1 MFYKNILNLVVI
13 YFASTFIQTG
23 IVFIYHL
30 LYLFIYCVS
39 VSSIKCY
46 QCSSDED
53 GKGVDN
59 CGAYQYFDTNK
70 NIAVDCMGEEAV
82 TPGMIIQLIISFRIF
97 EYTFEQ
103 AHFVTSQFSKAH
115 EGLSGMA
122 DGELLSDDVLK
133 LVNEVMN

>member
-1 MFYKNILNLVVI
+1 M
-13 YFASTFIQTG
+13 
-23 IVFIYHL
+23 
-30 LYLFIYCVS
+30 
-39 VSSIKCY
+39 
-46 QCSSDED
+46 
-53 GKGVDN
+53 DN
-59 CGAYQYFDTNK
+59 CGAYEYFDTNK

-82 TPGMIIQLIISFRIF
+82 TPGMIIQLMISLTVSQ
-97 EYTFEQ
+97 YPFEQ

>member
-1 MFYKNILNLVVI
+1 M
-13 YFASTFIQTG
+13 
-23 IVFIYHL
+23 
-30 LYLFIYCVS
+30 
-39 VSSIKCY
+39 SSIKCY

-82 TPGMIIQLIISFRIF
+82 TPGMIIQLIISLTVFQYYPF
-97 EYTFEQ
+97 EHFEQ